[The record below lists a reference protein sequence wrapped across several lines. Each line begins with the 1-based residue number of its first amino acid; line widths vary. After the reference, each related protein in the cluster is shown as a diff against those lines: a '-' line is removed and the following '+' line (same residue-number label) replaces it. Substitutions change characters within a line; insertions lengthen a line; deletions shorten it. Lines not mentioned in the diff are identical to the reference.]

1 MPAVQATS
9 LSLLNTGSLAGHTA
23 AQHVLVGAMS
33 WHCAGWAGNVLE
45 ACYFPVQVDPNNPS
59 IVGLKPRLVD
69 YVNCDDGIYIHTYI
83 HTLITLHY
91 IALHYI
97 TLHTYIHIY
106 IYIHIYTYTY
116 IHIYIY
122 MYIYI
127 HIYIYIYTLIA
138 VLSPPSLHF

>member
-59 IVGLKPRLVD
+59 IVGLKPQLVD
-69 YVNCDDGIYIHTYI
+69 YLNCDDGIYIYTYI
-83 HTLITLHY
+83 T
-91 IALHYI
+91 LHYI
-97 TLHTYIHIY
+97 TLHYITYVHINHIY
-106 IYIHIYTYTY
+106 RI
-116 IHIYIY
+116 
-122 MYIYI
+122 
-127 HIYIYIYTLIA
+127 
-138 VLSPPSLHF
+138 